1 MTTLPSSKTIE
12 VLVGPQGS
20 VSIKTLGFSGA
31 SCRDATRELE
41 RALGIAG
48 REILLPEFFAP
59 HHFTTGEQIQ
69 QGT

>member
-1 MTTLPSSKTIE
+1 MTNLPSSTTIE
-12 VLVGPQGS
+12 VLVSPQGS

-41 RALGIAG
+41 RALGITG
-48 REILLPEFFAP
+48 RETLLPEFYAP
-59 HHFTTGEQIQ
+59 RRSTTGDQIQ

>member
-1 MTTLPSSKTIE
+1 MTNLPSSTTIE
-12 VLVGPQGS
+12 VLVSPQGS

-41 RALGIAG
+41 RALGITG
-48 REILLPEFFAP
+48 RETLLPEFYATRRS
-59 HHFTTGEQIQ
+59 TTGDRIQ